1 MNKQDIYNFL
11 SEKNIEY
18 KSVEHPAAYTVEDIV
33 SFNLPNPEDGAKNL
47 FLRDDKKRNYYL
59 LVAKDDRQINI
70 KEFQQKAGTKH
81 LSFASENDLMDKM
94 GLIRGAVTPF
104 GVLNDNDAMIQV
116 YIDDYFVNRHMW
128 IHPNDNTASVYIKAE
143 DLVNIIKEH
152 GNSVEYI
159 KL

>member
-47 FLRDDKKRNYYL
+47 FLCDDKKRNYYL

-70 KEFQQKAGTKH
+70 KE

-94 GLIRGAVTPF
+94 GLICGAVTPF
-104 GVLNDNDAMIQV
+104 GILNDDEAMVQV

-128 IHPNDNTASVYIKAE
+128 IHPNDNTASVYIKAD